1 MSVRSY
7 PILHPIT
14 PINTPNYTH
23 FEDPAVVDAR
33 LHRMPSPQRVPI
45 RLNQPS
51 ADQRP
56 TIETLRLRLR
66 PFAVTDAGRVQQ
78 LAGHADVAAT
88 TAYVPHPYPD
98 GAAEEWIGEHAE
110 NFQRGIAV
118 QFAIALKA
126 TNELVGC
133 IDLVDICKQ
142 HRKAELGYWIGVPY
156 WRRGFCSEAAVALVA
171 FGFDQLQLNKIT
183 ARHMTINPA
192 SGRVMRNAQLKH
204 EGTLRQEF
212 NKGGRFFDIEVYGV
226 LREEFQ
232 RT

>member
-1 MSVRSY
+1 M
-7 PILHPIT
+7 LLQ
-14 PINTPNYTH
+14 
-23 FEDPAVVDAR
+23 A
-33 LHRMPSPQRVPI
+33 
-45 RLNQPS
+45 

-56 TIETLRLRLR
+56 TIETSRLRLR
-66 PFAVTDAGRVQQ
+66 PFAITDAARVQQ

-98 GAAEEWIGEHAE
+98 GAAEEWISEHAE

-118 QFAIALKA
+118 QFAIVIKA
-126 TNELVGC
+126 TDELIGC

-142 HRKAELGYWIGVPY
+142 HHKAELGYWIGVPY
-156 WRRGFCSEAAVALVA
+156 WKRGYCSEAATALVA
-171 FGFDQLQLNKIT
+171 FGFEQLQLNKIT

-226 LREEFQ
+226 LREDFQ